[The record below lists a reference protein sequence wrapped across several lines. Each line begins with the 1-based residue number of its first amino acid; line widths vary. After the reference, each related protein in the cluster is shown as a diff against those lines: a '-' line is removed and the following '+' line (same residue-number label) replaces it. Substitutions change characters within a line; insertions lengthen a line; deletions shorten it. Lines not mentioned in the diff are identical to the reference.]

1 MKAEQG
7 RMSNRFLHVKDEET
21 IMRFSCVVSSYIQE
35 LASAACWLL
44 APCDGMSV
52 TVKTIICFIT
62 TPIYIV
68 NNSQVS
74 FITEGN
80 RNGFFIGTYPPVSY

>member
-1 MKAEQG
+1 MG
-7 RMSNRFLHVKDEET
+7 
-21 IMRFSCVVSSYIQE
+21 
-35 LASAACWLL
+35 
-44 APCDGMSV
+44 CDGMSV

-62 TPIYIV
+62 APIYIV

-80 RNGFFIGTYPPVSY
+80 RNEMFFLFHRNISACELLVSPWKDNKLPIFSIIRTQVDSVGR